1 VQESLTNIQKHARAV
16 KQIRVTLAYSLEA
29 IHLVV
34 SDDGQSLPDAPS
46 AQSGYGLKGL
56 RERST
61 SSAANFCCGPDSS
74 HGFQVDVSIPLQEI
88 VRDQSLLVDD
98 QTSSARASGSC

>member
-1 VQESLTNIQKHARAV
+1 M
-16 KQIRVTLAYSLEA
+16 TLAYSLEA

-56 RERST
+56 RERVDQLGGE
-61 SSAANFCCGPDSS
+61 FCCGPDSS

-88 VRDQSLLVDD
+88 VRDQSP
-98 QTSSARASGSC
+98 AR